1 MLKIQIQILGLNIFK
16 NPLLRSVLILSLAM
30 VIGLP
35 LYDVFFI
42 HPSFKKLLI
51 DSAKSNA
58 QNIAGYLAST
68 YLSGHDALDEKTL
81 LTTQLL
87 SDVEQLKANFE
98 LQRFKVFSKSG
109 KIIFSTDPQDMGNVN
124 RQKYFRDLVARGKTQ
139 TEYIQ
144 KNHKSL
150 EGQKMTADVVETYV
164 PLMSGGRFLGAF
176 EIYYDIT
183 NEKKQL
189 DRIVS
194 RSSQL
199 LLGLA
204 FGLSIVVVILLV
216 KENKAF
222 AERKRAEEK
231 QKSLILQLQK
241 ALAEVKT
248 LSGML
253 PICASCK
260 KVRDDKGYWNQI
272 ESYLLDHSEAKFSH
286 SICPECAKKLYP
298 DLFGEKGE
306 DERD

>member
-1 MLKIQIQILGLNIFK
+1 VLKIKKQILGLNFFK

-68 YLSGHDALDEKTL
+68 YLSGHDAVDEKTL
-81 LTTQLL
+81 LATELL
-87 SDVEQLKANFE
+87 SDVQQLKANFE
-98 LQRFKVFSKSG
+98 LQRFKVYSKSG

-124 RQKYFRDLVARGKTQ
+124 RQKYFRDLVARGKIQ

-150 EGQKMTADVVETYV
+150 EGQKMTADVVETYI
-164 PLMSGGRFLGAF
+164 PLMSGGKFLGAF

-183 NEKKQL
+183 DEKKQL

-194 RSSQL
+194 RSSHL
-199 LLGLA
+199 LFGLA

-222 AERKRAEEK
+222 AERQRAEEK
-231 QKSLILQLQK
+231 QKSLILELQK

-286 SICPECAKKLYP
+286 GICPECAKKLYP
-298 DLFGEKGE
+298 ELFGKKGK
-306 DERD
+306 DERK

>member
-1 MLKIQIQILGLNIFK
+1 VLKIQKQILGLNIFK

-51 DSAKSNA
+51 DSSKSDA
-58 QNIAGYLAST
+58 QNIAGYLASA

-81 LTTQLL
+81 LKTQLL
-87 SDVEQLKANFE
+87 SDVQQLKANFE

-109 KIIFSTDPQDMGNVN
+109 KIIFSTDPRDMGNVN
-124 RQKYFRDLVARGKTQ
+124 RKKYFQDMVARGKIQ

-164 PLMSGGRFLGAF
+164 PLMSGGEFLGAF

-183 NEKKQL
+183 DEKKQL

-194 RSSQL
+194 RSSHL
-199 LLGLA
+199 LFGLA
-204 FGLSIVVVILLV
+204 FVLSIVVVILLV

-272 ESYLLDHSEAKFSH
+272 ESYILDHSEAKFSH

-298 DLFGEKGE
+298 DFFEEKGK
-306 DERD
+306 DEGD